1 MPARSKSSAAKLP
14 KKLYR
19 VRNSQIHGRGV
30 FAATEIPK
38 GSRIIEYRGE
48 RTSWKIASER
58 PDSDPD
64 DPSHTFI
71 FELDDG
77 RVIDAAVRG
86 NAARWINHSC
96 APNCKSVEDDDS
108 RVYIEANR
116 QHAATD
122 VTTDSLGINES
133 RSRDHD
139 ADADVGRE
147 VHVGHDGDPL
157 DVRCASEA
165 LDRLRHVPLHWRRQP
180 GPDGWE

>member
-96 APNCKSVEDDDS
+96 APNCITFEDDNG
-108 RVYIEANR
+108 RVFIEAR
-116 QHAATD
+116 RAIKPGEELSYD
-122 VTTDSLGINES
+122 YRLIVDGRMSKKERES
-133 RSRDHD
+133 YACRCGKRSCR
-139 ADADVGRE
+139 GTLLNPRK
-147 VHVGHDGDPL
+147 
-157 DVRCASEA
+157 
-165 LDRLRHVPLHWRRQP
+165 
-180 GPDGWE
+180 